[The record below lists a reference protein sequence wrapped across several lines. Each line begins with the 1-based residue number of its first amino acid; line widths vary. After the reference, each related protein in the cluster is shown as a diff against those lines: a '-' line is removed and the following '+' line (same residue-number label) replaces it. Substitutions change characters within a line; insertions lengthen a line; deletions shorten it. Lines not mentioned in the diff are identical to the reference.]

1 MQDFQNDQYQAPVA
15 PQAPAAPQTPVA
27 PQAPVA
33 PGAPVAPQYPGAPVA
48 PAAPA
53 AKSPVDQAKEMAQK
67 LTKNPKLLMIAGGAL
82 VGFIVLVVIIA
93 SIAGNG
99 YKKALTTYLDAAFK
113 GDTKKIEDT
122 MPKEVWQFYYDE
134 YELDEE
140 FATVDEFIASCEEGY
155 LEMYEEEIIDDDYGK
170 FKKFDYE
177 IKDAKKVTDTK
188 LDKIAESIADTYDDI
203 DEKDVKQAYK
213 VEIKGDIVFEEDEI
227 EVDGEF
233 YAVKIG
239 GNWYLMEGYDD
250 YYYFVGTEFVDY
262 CEF

>member
-1 MQDFQNDQYQAPVA
+1 MQDFQNDQYQAPAVPQAPVA
-15 PQAPAAPQTPVA
+15 PQAPAVPQAPAAPQ
-27 PQAPVA
+27 
-33 PGAPVAPQYPGAPVA
+33 APVAPQYPGAPVA
-48 PAAPA
+48 PATQ
-53 AKSPVDQAKEMAQK
+53 SPVDQAKEMAQK

-82 VGFIVLVVIIA
+82 VGLIVLIIIIA

-99 YKKALTTYLDAAFK
+99 HKKALTTYLDAMFK

-122 MPKEVWQFYYDE
+122 MPKEVWQYYYDE

-140 FATVDEFIASCEEGY
+140 YATVDEFITACEEGY
-155 LEMYEEEIIDDDYGK
+155 AEIYEEEIIDDDYGR

-188 LDKIAESIADTYDDI
+188 LDKIAESIADSYDDI

-213 VEIKGDIVFEEDEI
+213 VEIKGDVVFEEDDIEI
-227 EVDGEF
+227 DGEY

-239 GNWYLMEGYDD
+239 GNWYLMGEYDE
-250 YYYFVGTEFVDY
+250 YYYFEGSDFIYY
-262 CEF
+262 CDELY